1 MNVHSIRDE
10 KKSFMCV
17 RPYPKGVFCALNL
30 ARIVARAKKD
40 QERTSIMAA
49 ICWVWQMYHASR
61 GPSRRV
67 EGPLGIMDNQ
77 RRRKHGM
84 RVKWRAGRPEPCVLP
99 RTHGSNTCPRFLHRF
114 LCWKK
119 KSLRAS
125 SLLGSCAR
133 FVRVR
138 SAIEVSLERIRLPLA
153 PEIN

>member
-10 KKSFMCV
+10 KKLFMCV

-61 GPSRRV
+61 GPSRKV

-84 RVKWRAGRPEPCVLP
+84 RVKSDARGDQSHV
-99 RTHGSNTCPRFLHRF
+99 
-114 LCWKK
+114 
-119 KSLRAS
+119 S
-125 SLLGSCAR
+125 SLAR
-133 FVRVR
+133 MALTRAHVFSIALLEKEKLASKLSIGILHEICSGANGDR
-138 SAIEVSLERIRLPLA
+138 SEPREDLFAART
-153 PEIN
+153 

>member
-10 KKSFMCV
+10 KKLFMCV

-61 GPSRRV
+61 GPSRKV

-84 RVKWRAGRPEPCVLP
+84 RVKSDARGDQSHV
-99 RTHGSNTCPRFLHRF
+99 
-114 LCWKK
+114 
-119 KSLRAS
+119 S
-125 SLLGSCAR
+125 SLAR
-133 FVRVR
+133 MALTRAHVFSIDFFAGKRKACEQALYWDLARDLFGCERR
-138 SAIEVSLERIRLPLA
+138 SK
-153 PEIN
+153 